1 MSWSADFSLDLGIQ
15 GCCTSLHGPA
25 EGRRGQAGRLWAGK
39 FEYSS
44 ARLLPS
50 VVLNIP
56 KSPEIPFLLLCLRT
70 LLALCEQ
77 TLHHSEEHCLN
88 TVPTHSPGPVN
99 PDSLI
104 RINQRRFQWKL

>member
-15 GCCTSLHGPA
+15 GCCTLLHRPV

-39 FEYSS
+39 LEYLS

-50 VVLNIP
+50 VVLNIS
-56 KSPEIPFLLLCLRT
+56 KNPEIPFLLLCLRN

-77 TLHHSEEHCLN
+77 TLHHSEEHCLH
-88 TVPTHSPGPVN
+88 TITILSPT
-99 PDSLI
+99 L
-104 RINQRRFQWKL
+104 

>member
-1 MSWSADFSLDLGIQ
+1 MLYFAPR
-15 GCCTSLHGPA
+15 TS
-25 EGRRGQAGRLWAGK
+25 RGQAGRLWAGK
-39 FEYSS
+39 FEYLS

-50 VVLNIP
+50 VVLNIS
-56 KSPEIPFLLLCLRT
+56 KNLEIPFLLLCLRN

-88 TVPTHSPGPVN
+88 TITTLSPDPVN

-104 RINQRRFQWKL
+104 